1 MSFVFKNNSKDSLS
15 VLIEPST
22 DEFLLKMG
30 DILLI
35 KPKFD
40 EINNLS
46 DFEFHLEDKELIIW
60 LPHGQSA
67 DIYINGVEYESYASK
82 QIW

>member
-1 MSFVFKNNSKDSLS
+1 MPFVFKNNSKDSLS
-15 VLIEPST
+15 VFIEPST
-22 DEFLLKMG
+22 DELLLKKG
-30 DILLI
+30 GILLI
-35 KPKFD
+35 ALKFD

-46 DFEFHLEDKELIIW
+46 NFEFHFEDKELTIW

-67 DIYINGVEYESYASK
+67 DIYINGVEYDSYASK